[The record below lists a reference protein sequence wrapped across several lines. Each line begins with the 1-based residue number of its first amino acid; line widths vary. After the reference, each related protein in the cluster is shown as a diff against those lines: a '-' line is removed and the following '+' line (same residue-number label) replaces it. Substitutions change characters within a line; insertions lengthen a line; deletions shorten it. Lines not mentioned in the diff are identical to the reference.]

1 MTWRVEW
8 AKEAVKDTGRLDRPT
23 RKRIVRAVERLAEM
37 GQGDL
42 IRLRK
47 PLAGHRLRVGDW
59 RVFLQLDIA
68 SKRILVRQVR
78 PRGSAYDRN

>member
-8 AKEAVKDTGRLDRPT
+8 AKEAVKDTRRLDRPT
-23 RKRIVRAVERLAEM
+23 RKRILRAVERLAEM

-47 PLAGHRLRVGDW
+47 PLAGHRLRV
-59 RVFLQLDIA
+59 FLQSDIA